1 MPKINGNN
9 KIVVPPEI
17 VERMNGHPG
26 DEVIFI
32 EEIDP
37 FYPGDNTLKTSR
49 TYRLNI
55 MLKSVWDEECKKI
68 AQGKDSFIAAK
79 ILDEEELLND

>member
-1 MPKINGNN
+1 MPRINGNN

-26 DEVIFI
+26 DEVVFI
-32 EEIDP
+32 EELD
-37 FYPGDNTLKTSR
+37 PGDNTLKTSR

-79 ILDEEELLND
+79 ILDEEEPLND